1 MNVNVFSD
9 FTKSDKIRQACIRKL
24 PTTRKRKRFMIS
36 VPRHSLMCVG
46 GMAFND
52 ESCCVYL
59 IWHQAPKIK
68 FDEPRSVNSISDF
81 PNL

>member
-1 MNVNVFSD
+1 MYFRILLKMIKFGRRAFGRFLPQAKEEVHD
-9 FTKSDKIRQACIRKL
+9 FCSQ
-24 PTTRKRKRFMIS
+24 
-36 VPRHSLMCVG
+36 HSLMCVG

-52 ESCCVYL
+52 ESCCSYL